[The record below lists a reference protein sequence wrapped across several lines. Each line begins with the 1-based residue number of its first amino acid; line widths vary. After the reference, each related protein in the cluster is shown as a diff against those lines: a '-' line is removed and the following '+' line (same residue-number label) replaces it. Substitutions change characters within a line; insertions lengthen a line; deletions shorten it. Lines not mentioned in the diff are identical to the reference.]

1 MKTTTGHC
9 SIMDSNL
16 CTGKVSSLTP
26 HTKPVWLCSSHIYQT
41 WMNMNKLL
49 QSLMFLWQQL
59 RWVQVGSNMLEIRM
73 SNDRWKIGVT
83 MTTMTVR
90 SPQGQPVPEEL
101 QLWQLRLKPSFEVF
115 HNVWFSMCFHW
126 GTNRHHWLLEIWDC
140 LWLSWNSAIMS
151 ARSLPINV
159 LGVLKV
165 TVSEVFFPSIIGNQR
180 LSSNVQPTGLCPAM
194 HIRKSFAVARN
205 LEVFFR
211 GCRCKAKW
219 SDNGFV
225 WRWGTSKSIGESV
238 HHHSPS
244 WNMAKL
250 GRIPYF
256 HQFSLFSDTK
266 I

>member
-126 GTNRHHWLLEIWDC
+126 GTNRPPFATWDLRLLMI
-140 LWLSWNSAIMS
+140 
-151 ARSLPINV
+151 
-159 LGVLKV
+159 VLKFRHY
-165 TVSEVFFPSIIGNQR
+165 VSQIPPNKR
-180 LSSNVQPTGLCPAM
+180 T
-194 HIRKSFAVARN
+194 
-205 LEVFFR
+205 
-211 GCRCKAKW
+211 
-219 SDNGFV
+219 
-225 WRWGTSKSIGESV
+225 WGAQS
-238 HHHSPS
+238 HC
-244 WNMAKL
+244 
-250 GRIPYF
+250 
-256 HQFSLFSDTK
+256 
-266 I
+266 